1 MATLEKFHFRATK
14 AHWPHASAMVGLIV
28 VVACL
33 IALADGLQNWTG
45 LVTYGVA
52 AFAILLSMQPWRS
65 FLDLDQHGF
74 RVVSGAQ
81 STFIQWCEVTALR
94 PAQHNSDCYGGVSFT
109 AQVQPPRLFSK
120 FRSRKPIVI
129 SGTID
134 ARLYG
139 ISDGQLY
146 QLMMHL
152 RAGSEHRPYRDPID
166 LAVRMVESR
175 VHDVSGPQVS
185 AKQVIDQR
193 F

>member
-1 MATLEKFHFRATK
+1 
-14 AHWPHASAMVGLIV
+14 MVGLIV

-33 IALADGLQNWTG
+33 IALADGLENWMG

-65 FLDLDQHGF
+65 FLDLDEHGF

-81 STFIQWCEVTALR
+81 STFIRWCDVTALR
-94 PAQHNSDCYGGVSFT
+94 PAQHNIGCYGGVSFS

-152 RAGSEHRPYRDPID
+152 RAASEHRPYRDPID
-166 LAVRMVESR
+166 MAVRIIDRANEINR
-175 VHDVSGPQVS
+175 PEAS
-185 AKQVIDQR
+185 AKQMVVHR
-193 F
+193 Y